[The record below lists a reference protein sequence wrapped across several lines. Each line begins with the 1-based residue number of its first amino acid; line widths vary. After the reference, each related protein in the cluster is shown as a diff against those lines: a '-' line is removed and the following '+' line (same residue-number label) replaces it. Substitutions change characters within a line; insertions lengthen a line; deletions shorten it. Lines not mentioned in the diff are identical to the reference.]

1 MRKSFFQKT
10 YNVNVWLIYFGFLS
24 IILNLALR
32 QLGELSKNIQIPQL
46 KNIFSLIQ
54 EKLGIIEY
62 FSKLLSIIL
71 ITLVIFLIGIELLQ
85 RFRNDSVLN
94 YFKSIFQT
102 IRFRHFLKQDER
114 NEAISDKDNQ
124 TTKTGFDPV
133 VQSFNNSISKCT
145 IDVRNSSVSVV
156 MQYPK
161 TQQAQKILREMTEQI
176 KEEISSYNPNY
187 YFSSSYRKGNK
198 LWFIGTKR

>member
-1 MRKSFFQKT
+1 M
-10 YNVNVWLIYFGFLS
+10 S
-24 IILNLALR
+24 IILNLALKQLR
-32 QLGELSKNIQIPQL
+32 QLFEKLNIPQL
-46 KNIFSLIQ
+46 ENTFSLIQ

-62 FSKLLSIIL
+62 MSKVTSIIL
-71 ITLVIFLIGIELLQ
+71 ITLIVFLITIELIQ
-85 RFRNDSVLN
+85 RFRSDSISN

-102 IRFRHFLKQDER
+102 IRFRHFLKQDEKI
-114 NEAISDKDNQ
+114 EAVSDKDNQ

-133 VQSFNNSISKCT
+133 IQSFNNSISKCT

-176 KEEISSYNPNY
+176 KEEISSYNPGY
-187 YFSSSYRKGNK
+187 IFSAPTREGDK
-198 LWFIGTKR
+198 LWFKATRV

>member
-71 ITLVIFLIGIELLQ
+71 ITLLIFLIGIELLQ

-156 MQYPK
+156 IQYPK

-176 KEEISSYNPNY
+176 KEEISNYNPRY
-187 YFSSSYRKGNK
+187 IFSSPTREGDKF
-198 LWFIGTKR
+198 WFKATKV